1 MGLFD
6 FFSSKPNNKPAN
18 SPNSASP
25 PVHANTSLAMQASQP
40 AAQAGGR
47 RRRHKN
53 KNKSKKNKN
62 KKNKTRRARG

>member
-40 AAQAGGR
+40 AQAGG

-62 KKNKTRRARG
+62 KKNKTRRNKH

>member
-6 FFSSKPNNKPAN
+6 FFSSKPKPNN

-47 RRRHKN
+47 RRHKN

-62 KKNKTRRARG
+62 KKNKTRRNKH